1 MVKKISSSLAA
12 SNATS
17 SKAIDKILALE
28 AEVSRL
34 RHHVSVLSKRVHKLD
49 PPRRKSS
56 RADSS
61 PSPDIEVD
69 ILRSVSGGKAVEK
82 EGVAEEKPP
91 KAEEGEGGAVAVVVA
106 EDVAMATFEAG
117 AVAVEFRE
125 KRRRLEDKERL
136 VEEDVV
142 VGGKIV
148 PLGGLEPRRVEVVGV
163 GSSTVVPQAPRA
175 MQGLRE
181 REGVQGAPAGPGGSG
196 GTGIGVGPSR
206 GRGLHGYGTRS
217 GGGSVPGGV
226 PYPFGYGS
234 TGGYYARGRGRG
246 RGWGGGAYIKVFLCG
261 GTPWAWDTR
270 HVRS

>member
-17 SKAIDKILALE
+17 SKALDRILALE

-34 RHHVSVLSKRVHKLD
+34 RHHVSVLSKRLHKLD

-56 RADSS
+56 RTDSS
-61 PSPDIEVD
+61 ASPDIEED
-69 ILRSVSGGKAVEK
+69 NLRSVGGGKAVEK

-91 KAEEGEGGAVAVVVA
+91 KADGGRGDAVAVVVA
-106 EDVAMATFEAG
+106 EDVAMATFEAS
-117 AVAVEFRE
+117 AVAIEFRG
-125 KRRRLEDKERL
+125 KRRRLEDEERL

-148 PLGGLEPRRVEVVGV
+148 PLGVLEHERVEVVEV
-163 GSSTVVPQAPRA
+163 GSSTVVPRAPRA
-175 MQGLRE
+175 IQELRE
-181 REGVQGAPAGPGGSG
+181 GEVVQGAPVGPRGSG
-196 GTGIGVGPSR
+196 GTRVGMGPSR

-217 GGGSVPGGV
+217 GSGSVPGGV

-234 TGGYYARGRGRG
+234 TGGFYARGRGS
-246 RGWGGGAYIKVFLCG
+246 GWGGGV
-261 GTPWAWDTR
+261 
-270 HVRS
+270 